1 MFDISEF
8 EERFRPP
15 FWNDFLQEKMEFLQE
30 VGEFGY
36 ISEDDYEYFFGRF
49 ENEDEDDIFIGSD
62 LERLFD
68 VGNLVDTN

>member
-8 EERFRPP
+8 EEQFRPP
-15 FWNDFLQEKMEFLQE
+15 FWNDFFQEKMEFLHE
-30 VGEFGY
+30 EGGFGD

-49 ENEDEDDIFIGSD
+49 ENEDEDDSFIGSD